1 MRTFAHRM
9 ASVHQPVNIQNR
21 RAAFNF
27 FISDTWEAGIM
38 LTGTE
43 IKAIREGKA
52 NLNDAYCYF
61 KKDELWIKQLHISPY
76 DKGGY
81 SNHEPRRERK
91 LLLHRYQLRRIL
103 SKVKEKGVSLIP
115 VRLYTTDRGYA
126 KLEIGLARGKKMYDK
141 RETLKKAEA
150 KREMGRAL
158 KRDKV

>member
-1 MRTFAHRM
+1 MRTFATRM
-9 ASVHQPVNIQNR
+9 ANAHQPVNIQNR
-21 RAAFNF
+21 RAAFNY

-43 IKAIREGKA
+43 IKAIRDGKA

-91 LLLHRYQLRRIL
+91 LLLHKYQLRRIL

-115 VRLYTTDRGYA
+115 VRLYTTERGYA
-126 KLEIGLARGKKMYDK
+126 KLELGLARGKKMYDK

-150 KREMGRAL
+150 TREMGRAL
-158 KRDKV
+158 KRDKS